1 MRSSLDSLVF
11 LTIPYDC
18 AFCWLFC
25 FRICG
30 IIFVFLN
37 GGDLTWTDNGCFT
50 PALSYCFSWIC
61 GTSSGLLSVYTEC
74 WRGIILKNRAGSDGV
89 ATEDN
94 LSKAKKMR
102 KEKELN
108 PKKIYLFEKSL
119 EEKTRNII
127 GDHYQYSLYFN
138 IMITGLYGALC
149 CY

>member
-1 MRSSLDSLVF
+1 
-11 LTIPYDC
+11 
-18 AFCWLFC
+18 
-25 FRICG
+25 
-30 IIFVFLN
+30 
-37 GGDLTWTDNGCFT
+37 
-50 PALSYCFSWIC
+50 
-61 GTSSGLLSVYTEC
+61 
-74 WRGIILKNRAGSDGV
+74 
-89 ATEDN
+89 
-94 LSKAKKMR
+94 MR